1 MSEAKPTTIRSG
13 RANVSVGLLREIY
26 DFREMFWV
34 LVWRDIRTR
43 YAQSV
48 LGLGWAIFPA
58 ISQALIYTL
67 IFGRLVRLDSDG
79 APYSMFAL
87 VGVIPWIFFSQAFN
101 AACSSVYGNGSFIQK
116 IYFPRVFLP
125 AAAILDKGFDF
136 LVALCVTFIVL
147 CFFGGDPNWN
157 VVFLPLLILLILVT
171 TLGYGMLVA
180 AICVHFRDLL
190 HMMGYVTMV
199 LMYCSPVV
207 YPVSLVPQKWV
218 YIYALNPMVGI
229 IEGFRCSLLSTKPMP
244 WDLILISAIVSF
256 SGLIIG
262 FIYFRATEPK
272 FADVA

>member
-1 MSEAKPTTIRSG
+1 MERKPTTIKSG
-13 RANVSVGLLREIY
+13 SATVSVGLFREIY
-26 DFREMFWV
+26 QYREMFWV

-43 YAQSV
+43 YAQSI

-58 ISQALIYTL
+58 VSQALIYTL

-101 AACSSVYGNGSFIQK
+101 AACSSVYGAGSFIQK

-157 VVFLPLLILLILVT
+157 VVFLPLLILLIVVT
-171 TLGYGMLVA
+171 TL
-180 AICVHFRDLL
+180 
-190 HMMGYVTMV
+190 
-199 LMYCSPVV
+199 
-207 YPVSLVPQKWV
+207 WV
-218 YIYALNPMVGI
+218 WDVG
-229 IEGFRCSLLSTKPMP
+229 C
-244 WDLILISAIVSF
+244 
-256 SGLIIG
+256 SGLCTFPRPPAHDGLCYYGINVL
-262 FIYFRATEPK
+262 FSCRLSSLPRTTEMAVHLRA
-272 FADVA
+272 